1 MDQERRFGRREA
13 VEIRARLL
21 TEGGRAIEVVVR
33 DLSFS
38 GCRIEKPDYA
48 QVPDT
53 FTLSYIGIDKPDV
66 DVAVVWR
73 RGNEIGAR
81 FLSTEESHTP
91 RRAPVVEVQK
101 LSISDLRKIAGRAG

>member
-21 TEGGRAIEVVVR
+21 TEAGRPVEVLVR

-38 GCRIEKPDYA
+38 GCKLEKPDYA

-53 FTLSYIGIDKPDV
+53 FTLSYVGIDKPDV

-81 FLSTEESHTP
+81 FLTTEESHAPKRTP
-91 RRAPVVEVQK
+91 AVEVQK